1 GRYGAATVDLIQR
14 IERFDAL
21 QRPAAARRRLV
32 VSAERGEVERTAA
45 NRARRRERQHKEDA
59 EAMRVMFVGMA
70 EDLRV
75 VIFRIADQLCTM
87 RAVRDAADLLRL
99 RAGAA
104 TSHSDAVPDQ
114 PGAETAIE
122 ERVAVDARH
131 ETPSAIPPA
140 SDRSLLPAPRWT
152 LDECIA
158 AAEETRTLYAPLASR
173 LGMSRLESELEDL
186 AFAVLEPD
194 DYRWLTETV
203 ASEKFAR
210 GSYVRRICDIL
221 RDEMA
226 KIGVKAQVSG
236 RVKHLYSI
244 FKKVQARGI
253 RDVTQL
259 YDIVAFRVIVETV
272 ADCYLVLGHVHQLWR
287 PKDGRIKDLIANPK
301 SNGYQSLHTT
311 VFCLDDRLAEF
322 QIRTREMHQLAEFG
336 VAMHWHY
343 KTVGDRASSSAPELR
358 VWVKQVE
365 EWQPEIHQTAA
376 TPAEHS
382 NALGG
387 ADMPNELIY
396 VFTPAGDPKELSA
409 GSTPLDF
416 AYRIHSDVGDHCA
429 GARVTTEDERLVTK
443 MVPLD
448 YQLKTGDTVEIIT
461 HKHAHPTRD
470 WLRFAVTK
478 PARTH
483 IQRYLKAHER
493 HIDQQIGRDRLDRDL
508 KLQGLRSGIDDLR
521 EDDLLWTAHDLDLP
535 DVESLLVALGSEKLR
550 TAVVIGKLRERL
562 PDRFAPGPESRDA
575 QSAAGELNRP
585 SEAQPAGG
593 VDVAGVPGVYT
604 RLASCCNPVPGD
616 AVRGFITRGRGVVVH
631 QANCP
636 NLAAM
641 LAREPER
648 AVAVELAQLDG
659 QHAYRVPIIIQASDR
674 AGLLADV
681 TGVISRLKINMVK
694 VATVTNPARH
704 TATVTAVLELTR
716 ADQLDVVLRQILGVK
731 SIVSAERKQ
740 NRSTVSGASE
750 PESSR
755 KRPSR
760 GRR

>member
-1 GRYGAATVDLIQR
+1 
-14 IERFDAL
+14 
-21 QRPAAARRRLV
+21 
-32 VSAERGEVERTAA
+32 
-45 NRARRRERQHKEDA
+45 
-59 EAMRVMFVGMA
+59 
-70 EDLRV
+70 
-75 VIFRIADQLCTM
+75 
-87 RAVRDAADLLRL
+87 
-99 RAGAA
+99 
-104 TSHSDAVPDQ
+104 
-114 PGAETAIE
+114 
-122 ERVAVDARH
+122 
-131 ETPSAIPPA
+131 
-140 SDRSLLPAPRWT
+140 
-152 LDECIA
+152 
-158 AAEETRTLYAPLASR
+158 
-173 LGMSRLESELEDL
+173 
-186 AFAVLEPD
+186 
-194 DYRWLTETV
+194 
-203 ASEKFAR
+203 
-210 GSYVRRICDIL
+210 
-221 RDEMA
+221 
-226 KIGVKAQVSG
+226 
-236 RVKHLYSI
+236 
-244 FKKVQARGI
+244 
-253 RDVTQL
+253 
-259 YDIVAFRVIVETV
+259 
-272 ADCYLVLGHVHQLWR
+272 
-287 PKDGRIKDLIANPK
+287 
-301 SNGYQSLHTT
+301 
-311 VFCLDDRLAEF
+311 
-322 QIRTREMHQLAEFG
+322 
-336 VAMHWHY
+336 
-343 KTVGDRASSSAPELR
+343 
-358 VWVKQVE
+358 
-365 EWQPEIHQTAA
+365 
-376 TPAEHS
+376 
-382 NALGG
+382 
-387 ADMPNELIY
+387 
-396 VFTPAGDPKELSA
+396 
-409 GSTPLDF
+409 
-416 AYRIHSDVGDHCA
+416 
-429 GARVTTEDERLVTK
+429 

-483 IQRYLKAHER
+483 IQHYLKAHER

-535 DVESLLVALGSEKLR
+535 DVESLLVTLGSEKLR